1 MRKFIDWIAGK
12 NNSTK
17 NSELNLQV
25 FIDWIKKQNT
35 ANKFAKSIDN
45 GTTVYFSDDFAAC
58 YDLRITGF
66 GESNNTIVVQ
76 EDIQSADDANE
87 RFLEISIETWTKL
100 NWEVW
105 YLDSNLKWMIIAN
118 KDGPKKYNNND
129 LIKSE
134 RINFEFKLKEINHLS
149 VIQEEPC

>member
-1 MRKFIDWIAGK
+1 LKLRKFIDWIAGK

-58 YDLRITGF
+58 YDLRIVGF
-66 GESNNTIVVQ
+66 EESNNTIVVQ
-76 EDIQSADDANE
+76 EDIQPADDIDD

-118 KDGPKKYNNND
+118 KYGRKKYNNND
-129 LIKSE
+129 LIKSG
-134 RINFEFKLKEINHLS
+134 RINFEFKLKEIG
-149 VIQEEPC
+149 

>member
-35 ANKFAKSIDN
+35 ANKFAKSIEN

-58 YDLRITGF
+58 YDLRIVGF
-66 GESNNTIVVQ
+66 EESNNTIVVQ
-76 EDIQSADDANE
+76 EDIQSAEEINE

-118 KDGPKKYNNND
+118 KDGRKKYNNND

-134 RINFEFKLKEINHLS
+134 RINFEFKLKEINHLP
-149 VIQEEPC
+149 VIQ